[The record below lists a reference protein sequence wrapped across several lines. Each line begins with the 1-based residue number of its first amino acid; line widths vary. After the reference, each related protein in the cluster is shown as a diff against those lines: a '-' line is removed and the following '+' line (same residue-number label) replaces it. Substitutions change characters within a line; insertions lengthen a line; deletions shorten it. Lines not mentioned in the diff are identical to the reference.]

1 MARPASLILHNA
13 DVVTMDPAR
22 PRARAIA
29 AQGSRIFAVAD
40 DADVWRHRVEKTRVI
55 DCGGRTVIPGF
66 IDAHCHLLAYAASL
80 LSLDVSPQAVSS
92 IADIQ
97 RALRDRASKTPPG
110 SWIRAAGYDETALA
124 EKRHPTRRD
133 LDAAAPNHPVR
144 LVHRSGHASV
154 LNGLALSLAGITIE
168 SEEPPGGC
176 IDRDLETGEPTGLLL
191 EMDSLLEEV
200 VPPISK
206 EELARGVREAAARF
220 LAQGVT
226 SVQDATATNGI
237 HEWHL
242 FRSLMGEGHLPVNV
256 TLMESI
262 DSLGWMPAETP
273 DGRLRRGPIKIAMSE
288 LGDEIY
294 PGEQEIGEMVWDAHR
309 RGRQVAIHAV
319 TERGIASALGAI
331 ERALSRLYRPDHRH
345 RIEHCSVCPPELARR
360 LGAASVVV
368 VTQPSF
374 LFFSGDRYLS
384 QVPPEDQPH
393 LYPLARL
400 RAAGIE
406 VAASSDAPVTPP
418 ASLRSI
424 ASAVTRRS
432 EGGRALS
439 PEERVDA
446 EEALRMHT
454 LSGARAAFE
463 EDVRGS
469 LAPGKDADIV
479 VLSADPKGVPD
490 DEIENIAVEMTIVRG
505 EIAWRAGE

>member
-1 MARPASLILHNA
+1 ME
-13 DVVTMDPAR
+13 
-22 PRARAIA
+22 
-29 AQGSRIFAVAD
+29 G
-40 DADVWRHRVEKTRVI
+40 TRVI

-80 LSLDVSPQAVSS
+80 LSLDVSPRSVASV
-92 IADIQ
+92 ADIQ
-97 RALRDRASKTPPG
+97 RILRDRASKTPPG
-110 SWIRAAGYDETALA
+110 DWIRAVGYDETALA

-144 LVHRSGHASV
+144 LVHQSGHASV
-154 LNGLALSLAGITIE
+154 LNSLALSLAGITIE
-168 SEEPPGGC
+168 SEEPAGGC

-200 VPPISK
+200 VPPISE
-206 EELARGVREAAARF
+206 EELAHGVREAAARF

-237 HEWHL
+237 REWHL
-242 FRSLMGEGHLPVNV
+242 FRSLIGERHLPLNV

-262 DSLGWMPAETP
+262 DSLGWVPEEEL
-273 DGRLRRGPIKIAMSE
+273 DGRLRRGPIKIALSE

-294 PGEQEIGEMVWDAHR
+294 PGEQEIDEMVWEAHR
-309 RGRQVAIHAV
+309 RGRQVAVHAV
-319 TERGIASALGAI
+319 TERGIASTLGAI
-331 ERALSRLYRPDHRH
+331 ERALSRLYRSDHRH

-360 LGAASVVV
+360 LGAAGVIV

-374 LFFSGDRYLS
+374 LHFSGDRYLS
-384 QVPPEDQPH
+384 QVPPEDLPH

-400 RAAGIE
+400 RAAGVE

-418 ASLRSI
+418 APLRSV
-424 ASAVTRRS
+424 ASAVMRRS
-432 EGGRALS
+432 AGGRALS
-439 PEERVDA
+439 PEEGVDV

-463 EDVRGS
+463 EGVRGS
-469 LAPGKDADIV
+469 LAPESDADIV
-479 VLSADPKGVPD
+479 VLSADPTAVPAD
-490 DEIENIAVEMTIVRG
+490 KIADIGVEMTIVRG
-505 EIAWRAGE
+505 EVAWRADE